1 MIDYHVPLQNR
12 IARRTLQPVLR
23 SIFRLISR
31 IKVEGL
37 ENIPQDPYI
46 VVFNHVSLYEAPM
59 ILAHWPSC
67 PEILGASDVWK
78 KPGQNILAW
87 LYGGIPI
94 HRGVI
99 DRTALHAAVA
109 AVRSGRSL
117 ILSPEGTRSHQ
128 PGMQMA
134 KSGLTYIFDK
144 TGAWILPVGI
154 VGSTPDFLSNA
165 LKGRKPEA
173 SVIIGKPFKMPA
185 LDESG
190 KANAVIRQQKVDYV
204 MKQIADLL
212 PEEYRGYYA

>member
-1 MIDYHVPLQNR
+1 
-12 IARRTLQPVLR
+12 
-23 SIFRLISR
+23 
-31 IKVEGL
+31 
-37 ENIPQDPYI
+37 
-46 VVFNHVSLYEAPM
+46 M
-59 ILAHWPSC
+59 ILAHWPSS

-78 KPGQNILAW
+78 KPGQNILAQ

-109 AVRSGRSL
+109 AVQSGRSL
-117 ILSPEGTRSHQ
+117 ILSPEGTRSHR

-154 VGSTPDFLSNA
+154 IGSTPDFLSNA
-165 LKGRKPEA
+165 LHGKKPA
-173 SVIIGKPFKMPA
+173 ATVIIGKPFKIA
-185 LDESG
+185 AQDETG
-190 KANAVIRQQKVDYV
+190 KSNSVIRQAKVDFV
-204 MKQIADLL
+204 MRQIAALL